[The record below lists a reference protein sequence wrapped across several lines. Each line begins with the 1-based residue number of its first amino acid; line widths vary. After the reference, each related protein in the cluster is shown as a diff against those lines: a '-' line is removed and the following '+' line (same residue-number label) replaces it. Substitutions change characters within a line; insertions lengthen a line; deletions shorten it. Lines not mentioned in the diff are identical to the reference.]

1 MFENATKF
9 ENRLL
14 EENAKLK
21 KQVEDAICKLE
32 NYMEYADA
40 LKEENKT
47 LMEDKN
53 FLQGYCK
60 HIRKEVFKLEE
71 DNKEL
76 RATIDCLRYEIEQQ

>member
-1 MFENATKF
+1 M
-9 ENRLL
+9 RL
-14 EENAKLK
+14 EEENSKLT
-21 KQVEDAICKLE
+21 QMYEDAICKLE

-60 HIRKEVFKLEE
+60 YLRKEVFKLED